1 LPLRRPDERIS
12 QSCPNYRRFS
22 PTSLV
27 QQFRSYPLR
36 DFEYTAPNTL
46 REAVKL
52 LSEKGESARV
62 LAGGTDLIVQMRARR
77 FQPERVVDIKNVPE
91 ANELTLSPRKGLR
104 IGAAVPCQRIYN
116 DEGVKEHF
124 AGLTDASMIIGGIQI
139 QGRATLGGN
148 LCNASPSAD
157 SIPALIAYG
166 AEAEIIGPNGKRK
179 LPVEDFCTGPGANA
193 LQPGEML
200 VAIHMSQPKPNSGAH
215 YLRFIPR
222 NEMDI
227 AVVGVGAFVELGGR
241 SKSRVFKTVRLA
253 LAAVAPT
260 PLPVPEAVAALEGQ
274 PVNDE
279 TIAAAAAA
287 AQQVAKPISDMRGPA
302 EYRRHLVGVLTKR
315 ALIGAVKRANGE
327 FVPNAVQSSG
337 HAVYQLS

>member
-1 LPLRRPDERIS
+1 M
-12 QSCPNYRRFS
+12 
-22 PTSLV
+22 
-27 QQFRSYPLR
+27 R
-36 DFEYTAPNTL
+36 DFEYTAPKTL

-52 LSEKGESARV
+52 LSEKGEGARV

-77 FQPERVVDIKNVPE
+77 YQPERVVDVKHIPE
-91 ANELTLSPRKGLR
+91 VNELSLSSRKGLR
-104 IGAAVPCQRIYN
+104 IGAAVPCHRIYN
-116 DEGVKEHF
+116 DEAVKEQF
-124 AGLTDASMIIGGIQI
+124 AGLTDAAMIIGGIQI
-139 QGRATLGGN
+139 QGRASLGGN

-166 AEAEIIGPNGKRK
+166 AEAEIIGPGGKRK
-179 LPVEDFCTGPGANA
+179 LPVEEFCTGPGANA

-200 VAIHMSQPKPNSGAH
+200 VALRMAVPKLNSGAH

-227 AVVGVGAFVELGGR
+227 AVVGAGAFVELGGR
-241 SKSRVFKTVRLA
+241 SKSRVFKSARIA

-260 PLPVPEAVAALEGQ
+260 PLLVSDAAASLVGQ
-274 PVNDE
+274 PVNEE
-279 TIAAAAAA
+279 TINAAAALAQEAA
-287 AQQVAKPISDMRGPA
+287 RPISDMRGPA

-327 FVPNAVQSSG
+327 YVPNAVQANG
-337 HAVYQLS
+337 HPVYQLS

>member
-1 LPLRRPDERIS
+1 M
-12 QSCPNYRRFS
+12 
-22 PTSLV
+22 
-27 QQFRSYPLR
+27 R
-36 DFEYTAPNTL
+36 DFEYTAPVTL

-52 LSEKGESARV
+52 LSEKGEAARV
-62 LAGGTDLIVQMRARR
+62 LAGGTDLIVQIRARR
-77 FQPERVVDIKNVPE
+77 FQPERVVDVKNIPE
-91 ANELTLSPRKGLR
+91 VNELTLSPRKGLR
-104 IGAAVPCQRIYN
+104 IGAAVSCQTIYA

-124 AGLTDASMIIGGIQI
+124 PGLTDAAMIIGGIQI
-139 QGRATLGGN
+139 QGRASLGGN

-166 AEAEIIGPNGKRK
+166 AQAEIIGPDGKRK
-179 LPVEDFCTGPGANA
+179 MPVEDFCTGPGANA
-193 LQPGEML
+193 LKPGEML
-200 VAIHMSQPKPNSGAH
+200 VAIQMPLPKANSGGH

-241 SKSRVFKTVRLA
+241 SKSRVFKSARVA

-260 PLPVPEAVAALEGQ
+260 PLLVSEAAVALEGQ
-274 PVNDE
+274 PVNEE

-287 AQQVAKPISDMRGPA
+287 AQQAARPISDMRGPA

-315 ALIGAVKRANGE
+315 ALIGAIHRANGQ
-327 FVPNAVQSSG
+327 FVPNAVQSTG
-337 HAVYQLS
+337 HPVYQLS

>member
-1 LPLRRPDERIS
+1 M
-12 QSCPNYRRFS
+12 
-22 PTSLV
+22 
-27 QQFRSYPLR
+27 R

-241 SKSRVFKTVRLA
+241 SKSRVFKTVRVA

-260 PLPVPEAVAALEGQ
+260 PLPVPAAAVALEGQ

>member
-1 LPLRRPDERIS
+1 
-12 QSCPNYRRFS
+12 
-22 PTSLV
+22 
-27 QQFRSYPLR
+27 LR
-36 DFEYTAPNTL
+36 DFEYTAPTTL

-52 LSEKGESARV
+52 LSEKGDSARV

-91 ANELTLSPRKGLR
+91 ANELSLSPRKGLR

-179 LPVEDFCTGPGANA
+179 LPVEDFCTAPGANA

-200 VAIHMSQPKPNSGAH
+200 VAIRMSMPKPNRAPTTCGSFPATKWTLPLWARGPLSNWAGAASPVCSKRFASH
-215 YLRFIPR
+215 WLPLHRRRCPFPKQLLLSRDSRSMTKPLPPPLRQ
-222 NEMDI
+222 
-227 AVVGVGAFVELGGR
+227 R
-241 SKSRVFKTVRLA
+241 SK
-253 LAAVAPT
+253 
-260 PLPVPEAVAALEGQ
+260 
-274 PVNDE
+274 
-279 TIAAAAAA
+279 
-287 AQQVAKPISDMRGPA
+287 
-302 EYRRHLVGVLTKR
+302 
-315 ALIGAVKRANGE
+315 
-327 FVPNAVQSSG
+327 
-337 HAVYQLS
+337 